1 MHLSFRAFVQG
12 WGRTYPGGGLPATR
26 GNWGGHAEWAIAYC
40 LHSAAPF
47 QAVAPECQAGSAAS
61 APLVAQQRA
70 GAGSVHTPRPPP
82 GGYVAGS
89 TRAEVGSRARHTP
102 SPTSSPRQH
111 QRWAQP
117 GLSLWWPT
125 RLLEPFSSS
134 YRSCCLRSS
143 MASLGDSG
151 SATSATSA
159 GRASSAASPS
169 SACPLLASRKSRR
182 SGVPCGRTVGV
193 GGCDAGDGR
202 HLF

>member
-1 MHLSFRAFVQG
+1 MGRCLPSALSGPFS
-12 WGRTYPGGGLPATR
+12 GRR
-26 GNWGGHAEWAIAYC
+26 
-40 LHSAAPF
+40 
-47 QAVAPECQAGSAAS
+47 PECQAGSAAS

-70 GAGSVHTPRPPP
+70 GAGSVHTPCPPP

-89 TRAEVGSRARHTP
+89 ARAEVGSRARHTP
-102 SPTSSPRQH
+102 SPTSPRQH

-125 RLLEPFSSS
+125 RLLEPFSST

>member
-1 MHLSFRAFVQG
+1 MGHCLLSALSGPFLGCRPRV
-12 WGRTYPGGGLPATR
+12 PGGLCGECSSCSPAESR
-26 GNWGGHAEWAIAYC
+26 SWVSA
-40 LHSAAPF
+40 HS
-47 QAVAPECQAGSAAS
+47 
-61 APLVAQQRA
+61 
-70 GAGSVHTPRPPP
+70 PPSP

-102 SPTSSPRQH
+102 SPTSSPRRH

-125 RLLEPFSSS
+125 RLLEPFSST

>member
-47 QAVAPECQAGSAAS
+47 WAVAPERQAGSAAS

-102 SPTSSPRQH
+102 SPTSSPRRH

-125 RLLEPFSSS
+125 RLLEPFST